1 MNDNILQIKPTAL
14 CGSSI
19 LNGYMSSRIIRSK
32 FLTEED
38 TTSSEKDDSDISQ
51 TTENKDTD
59 VIPGSVKINLL
70 ENGSDKI
77 TAYPAPPPIKKIEQ
91 PKLVINIEMKRQ
103 RAQKKAINISMN
115 SPFGQQSK
123 NQTAIDYYQTTIDY
137 CEPIVMGKGSFS
149 LYQSSNI

>member
-1 MNDNILQIKPTAL
+1 MKDKYLQNKDTEL
-14 CGSSI
+14 CGSDI

-32 FLTEED
+32 FLMDED
-38 TTSSEKDDSDISQ
+38 ATSSEKIDLKQ
-51 TTENKDTD
+51 TTENDDTD
-59 VIPGSVKINLL
+59 VIPGTVKINLL

-103 RAQKKAINISMN
+103 RAQKKDNNISMN

>member
-70 ENGSDKI
+70 ENDSDQK
-77 TAYPAPPPIKKIEQ
+77 TFYPAPPPIKKIEQ
-91 PKLVINIEMKRQ
+91 PKLVLNIQMKRQ
-103 RAQKKAINISMN
+103 RAQKMDINISQKNTLGQTFMN
-115 SPFGQQSK
+115 KPPTF
-123 NQTAIDYYQTTIDY
+123 
-137 CEPIVMGKGSFS
+137 
-149 LYQSSNI
+149 